1 VTLPAKQRRL
11 LVALAIHVGEA
22 RSTDLLIE
30 AVWGDAPAASA
41 DSLLQVYVSQ
51 LRKALPA
58 PARIVTSGAGYKL
71 ELPENSL
78 DAARFERLL
87 DEGREAMRGGNPIL
101 TAALLRRAL
110 ALWRGEAYGDFAY
123 EDFARAEVERLEEL
137 RLACL
142 EERFEAELAVGRYV
156 EVLPELLSVAAAHP
170 FRERLQ
176 GQAMLALY
184 VGGRQTEALEVYAQL
199 RSRLRA
205 ELGLEPGS
213 ELRELQR
220 RILRHDSGLVVA
232 ARPAA
237 PLALL
242 PAPPNPLLGRERELD
257 ELRQLLLRHE
267 VRLLTLSGAGGS
279 GKTRLAL
286 ELARQLADTYANGAA
301 FVDLAPLRDPALVV
315 PAIARVLDLQDVPG
329 DPLEVIAAALR
340 AREVL
345 LVLDNAEH
353 LRTAA
358 PILVELLARAP
369 RLTLLVTS
377 RVVLHLS
384 GERVYPVQPLSQEA
398 AVALFHQR
406 AREADAHFR
415 PQTAEKQTIV
425 RICERLDGLPL
436 AIELAAART
445 RILSPKDLLERLDP
459 RLPLLTGGPRD
470 LPARQQTLR
479 ATLAWSVELL
489 DDDERRDLLRLS
501 VFVGSCTLEAA
512 GAVTGTTIERLA
524 SLLDHN
530 LLYRTTT
537 TDDTGYAMLETIRE
551 YAQEQLDEST
561 EANEIRRRH
570 AEYFLTIA
578 EGANLNLP
586 MLDRGRPIR
595 WDIAT
600 REQDEIRAALA
611 WTLESRSVALG
622 LRLATA
628 AGVLWTNSD
637 PREGLQWL
645 ERALESPDADAVPP
659 EIRAEALLQY
669 GAMADLSGED
679 DRAAKLY
686 AQSLSLFE
694 QLGDEHG
701 RAVLLHRVGTQA
713 MRHGQ
718 LSQARDL
725 VEASHAIHE
734 RNSDRWGVAQTV
746 GTLGAIARDTG
757 DDDRAYALIAES
769 EELSREV
776 GVLWWEA
783 GMGAELAQLAAKAGR
798 VEEAENRAHASLAL
812 AEQLRDRPGCIFGV
826 GLLAVTAAER
836 GELERAGRLWG
847 AIEDEDAGAPLGGWR
862 RHRETCEARIRELAG
877 PEFERGRDEGHTLML
892 DDAVTLA
899 LARHD
904 ETGTRLAE
912 VRPPR
917 FKLGGPVDQDS
928 SQ

>member
-1 VTLPAKQRRL
+1 VSLPSKQRRL
-11 LVALAIHVGEA
+11 LVALTIHRGET

-30 AVWGDAPAASA
+30 AVWGDAPPASA
-41 DSLLQVYVSQ
+41 DGLLQVYVSQ

-87 DEGREAMRGGNPIL
+87 DEGREAMRGGNPML

-137 RLACL
+137 RLTCL
-142 EERFEAELAVGRYV
+142 EERFEAELAVGRHV

-170 FRERLQ
+170 LRERLQ

-199 RSRLRA
+199 RSRLRS

-220 RILRHDSGLVVA
+220 RILQHDPGLVVA
-232 ARPAA
+232 AGPAG
-237 PLALL
+237 PPALL
-242 PAPPNPLLGRERELD
+242 PAPPNPLIGRERELD
-257 ELRQLLLRHE
+257 ELRQLLLRDD

-315 PAIARVLDLQDVPG
+315 PAIARGLDLHDVPG

-345 LVLDNAEH
+345 LLLDNAEH
-353 LRTAA
+353 LRAAA
-358 PILVELLARAP
+358 PSFVELLARAP
-369 RLTLLVTS
+369 RLTFLVTS

-384 GERVYPVQPLSQEA
+384 GEHVYPVQPLSQEA

-406 AREADAHFR
+406 ARGADVRFL
-415 PQTAEKQTIV
+415 PQAAEEQAIA

-445 RILSPKDLLERLDP
+445 RILPPKELLERLDA

-479 ATLAWSVELL
+479 ATLEWSVELL

-501 VFVGSCTLEAA
+501 VFVGGCTLEAA
-512 GAVTGTTIERLA
+512 EAVTGTTIERLA

-551 YAQEQLDEST
+551 YAREQLDEST
-561 EANEIRRRH
+561 EADEIRCRH
-570 AEYFLTIA
+570 AQFFLTIA
-578 EGANLNLP
+578 ETANVNLP
-586 MLDRGRPIR
+586 TVDRARPIR
-595 WDIAT
+595 YDIAM

-611 WTLESRSVALG
+611 WALESRSVALG

-628 AGVLWTNSD
+628 AGGWLWTITN
-637 PREGLQWL
+637 PREGLPWFEHIL
-645 ERALESPDADAVPP
+645 ETPDADAVAP

-669 GAMADLSGED
+669 GSMADLAGED
-679 DRAAKLY
+679 DRAATLY
-686 AQSLSLFE
+686 AQSLALFE
-694 QLGDEHG
+694 QLGDEQG
-701 RAVLLHRVGTQA
+701 RAVLLHRVGLQA

-718 LSQARDL
+718 LSQAREL
-725 VEASHAIHE
+725 VEASQAIHE
-734 RNSDRWGVAQTV
+734 RNNDRWGVAQTV
-746 GTLGAIARDTG
+746 GSLGAIARDTG
-757 DDDRAYALIAES
+757 DEDRAYELIAES
-769 EELSREV
+769 EELAREV

-783 GMGAELAQLAAKAGR
+783 GMVAELAQLAANAGR
-798 VEEAENRAHASLAL
+798 VEEAENRAHASLAV
-812 AEQLRDRPGCIFGV
+812 AEQLHDRPGRIFGV
-826 GLLAVTAAER
+826 GLLALTAAER

-862 RHRETCEARIRELAG
+862 RHRATCEARIRELAG
-877 PEFERGRDEGHTLML
+877 PGFERGREEGHTLTL
-892 DDAVTLA
+892 DDAVSLA
-899 LARHD
+899 LARH
-904 ETGTRLAE
+904 R
-912 VRPPR
+912 
-917 FKLGGPVDQDS
+917 
-928 SQ
+928 